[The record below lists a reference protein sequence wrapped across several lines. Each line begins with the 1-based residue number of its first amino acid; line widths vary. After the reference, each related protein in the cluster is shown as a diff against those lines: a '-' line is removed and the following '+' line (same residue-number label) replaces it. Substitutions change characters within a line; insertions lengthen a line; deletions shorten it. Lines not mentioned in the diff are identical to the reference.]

1 MPVIPTEPG
10 VPSAR
15 VSRGSRAY
23 WGAIGQPP
31 PGELTGQERDL
42 LAAAGLMPAPEPAP
56 SAEHYRRG
64 ASELAHRIRDLLRAE
79 HKRCRNPACAL
90 SLVWAED
97 VQEILDARDR
107 LLAVCSCRPR
117 ESGEAP
123 DVPERDCPVHGEGA
137 L

>member
-1 MPVIPTEPG
+1 MPVLVEP
-10 VPSAR
+10 
-15 VSRGSRAY
+15 
-23 WGAIGQPP
+23 
-31 PGELTGQERDL
+31 ELTGQERDL
-42 LAAAGLMPAPEPAP
+42 LADRG
-56 SAEHYRRG
+56 YRQP
-64 ASELAHRIRDLLRAE
+64 SELAHRIRNKLRAE
-79 HKRCRNPACAL
+79 HERCRNPGCAL
-90 SLVWAED
+90 TFIWAED